1 MLFFC
6 RKMIC
11 FFTDGKGDHGKH
23 KNRTEVRGIM
33 KKKNK
38 EKKEPKR
45 KPKYGLFSSVA
56 YIYRILWKTERGL
69 AFAGLFTVPLTVF
82 LSALALYTPSVVLR
96 ALQAQKGFSYAAQV
110 ILGLLLVKLC
120 FDLANM
126 IISKKIQNSEHFVLM
141 QLIYMYNQYQRTR
154 DDYLDYDPELVEL
167 EERGTAA
174 ISNNHA
180 AGVHF
185 PMDFA
190 NLAGTVLNF
199 VLFGSVISMLNP
211 MIILLLAAGS
221 AVNYAVGAW
230 ERRKNWE
237 TQDIRNKLNKK
248 IQYTTMVLSNDF
260 RYAKDIRLY
269 HMQDG
274 LHERFMSLLGQATKE
289 RWNCER
295 RSILAAL
302 AGFLVVLVRDGA
314 AYAFLIGK
322 AISGELDAASFVLYF
337 SAISSMAGLMGSIL
351 WTVNRVFDGALQV
364 SDFREGLE
372 AEGKLNHGEG
382 IPVPQRPFSV
392 EFRHVSFR
400 YPKGEKKVL
409 DDVSFRIEAGEKVA
423 LVGVNGAGK
432 TTLTR
437 LMCGLLLPDE
447 GEILL
452 DGHTLY
458 EYNRDEMYTLFGL
471 VPQTF
476 ALLPLSIAKNIAC
489 VGEDTEIDR
498 AKLERSIK
506 LAGLAEKVA
515 ALPMGADTPLG
526 RELSQEG
533 VELSGGE
540 TQKLLLARLL
550 YKNPPFLILDE
561 PTAALDPIAEDRIY
575 HQYREIAGRTTS
587 VFISHRLASTRF
599 CDRIFLL
606 DGANFAE
613 VGTHEELMA
622 AGGKYRE
629 LFDVQSQYYKS
640 EAV

>member
-1 MLFFC
+1 ME
-6 RKMIC
+6 K
-11 FFTDGKGDHGKH
+11 
-23 KNRTEVRGIM
+23 E
-33 KKKNK
+33 KK
-38 EKKEPKR
+38 KKEPKR

-56 YIYRILWKTERGL
+56 YIYRILWQTERGL
-69 AFAGLFTVPLTVF
+69 AFTGLFTVPVTVV
-82 LSALALYTPSVVLR
+82 LSALSLYTPSAVLR
-96 ALQAQKGFSYAAQV
+96 ALSSQKGFSYVAQV
-110 ILGLLLVKLC
+110 ILGLLLAKLC
-120 FDLANM
+120 FDLANTV
-126 IISKKIQNSEHFVLM
+126 IWQKISGAEHLVLM
-141 QLIYMYNQYQRTR
+141 QLIYMYNYYQRMR
-154 DDYLDYDPELVEL
+154 DDYLSYDVQMMKLD
-167 EERGTAA
+167 ERGDAA
-174 ISNNHA
+174 IRDNHT

-190 NLAGTVLNF
+190 NLAGTILNF
-199 VLFGSVISMLNP
+199 ILFGSVISLLNP
-211 MIILLLAAGS
+211 VIVLLLLAGS
-221 AVNYAVGAW
+221 AINYAVGAW

-237 TQDIRNKLNKK
+237 TQDIRNKLDKK
-248 IQYTTMVLSNDF
+248 IKYTTLGISNNF
-260 RYAKDIRLY
+260 CWAKDIRLY

-274 LHERFMSLLGQATKE
+274 LHERFMRLHGMAKSEK
-289 RWNCER
+289 WKCER
-295 RSILAAL
+295 RSVLAAIV
-302 AGFLVVLVRDGA
+302 GFLIVLARDGA
-314 AYAFLIGK
+314 AYGFLIGK
-322 AISGELDAASFVLYF
+322 VAAGELTAASFVLYF
-337 SAISSMAGLMGSIL
+337 SAITSMSGLMGRIL
-351 WTVNRVFDGALQV
+351 WTINRVLDGALEV

-372 AEGKLNHGEG
+372 TDGKLNHGKG
-382 IPVPQRPFSV
+382 IPVPKKAFSI

-409 DDVSFRIEAGEKVA
+409 DDVSFTIKAGEKVA

-471 VPQTF
+471 IPQSYSI
-476 ALLPLSIAKNIAC
+476 LPCSIAKNIAC
-489 VGEDTEIDR
+489 VGEDEEIDSKR
-498 AKLERSIK
+498 LWKSIEQ
-506 LAGLAEKVA
+506 AGLAEKIA
-515 ALPMGADTPLG
+515 ALPLGVDTPLG
-526 RELSQEG
+526 RELSNDG
-533 VELSGGE
+533 IELSGGE

-550 YKNPPFLILDE
+550 YKNPLFLILDE
-561 PTAALDPIAEDRIY
+561 PTAALDPIAEDQVY
-575 HQYREIAGRTTS
+575 HQYGEITKETTS

-629 LFDVQSQYYKS
+629 LFDVQSKYYKK

>member
-1 MLFFC
+1 M
-6 RKMIC
+6 
-11 FFTDGKGDHGKH
+11 
-23 KNRTEVRGIM
+23 RGTM
-33 KKKNK
+33 EKEKK
-38 EKKEPKR
+38 KKEPKR

-56 YIYRILWKTERGL
+56 YIYRILWQTERGL
-69 AFAGLFTVPLTVF
+69 AFTGLFTVPVTVV
-82 LSALALYTPSVVLR
+82 LSALSLYTPSAVLR
-96 ALQAQKGFSYAAQV
+96 ALSSQKDFSYVAQV
-110 ILGLLLVKLC
+110 ILGLLLAKLC
-120 FDLANM
+120 FDLANTV
-126 IISKKIQNSEHFVLM
+126 IWQKISGAEHLVLM
-141 QLIYMYNQYQRTR
+141 QLIYMYNYYQRMR
-154 DDYLDYDPELVEL
+154 DDYLSYDVQMMKLD
-167 EERGTAA
+167 ERGNAA
-174 ISNNHA
+174 IRDNHT

-190 NLAGTVLNF
+190 NLAGTILNF
-199 VLFGSVISMLNP
+199 ILFGSVISLLNP
-211 MIILLLAAGS
+211 VIVLLLLAGS
-221 AVNYAVGAW
+221 AINYAVGAW

-237 TQDIRNKLNKK
+237 TQDIRNKLDKK
-248 IQYTTMVLSNDF
+248 IKYTTLGISNNF
-260 RYAKDIRLY
+260 CWAKDIRLY

-274 LHERFMSLLGQATKE
+274 LHERFMRLYGMAKSEK
-289 RWNCER
+289 WKCER
-295 RSILAAL
+295 RSVLAAIV
-302 AGFLVVLVRDGA
+302 GFLIVLVRDGA
-314 AYAFLIGK
+314 AYGFLIGK
-322 AISGELDAASFVLYF
+322 VAAGELTAASFVLYF
-337 SAISSMAGLMGSIL
+337 SAITSMSGLMGRIL
-351 WTVNRVFDGALQV
+351 WTINRVLDGALEV

-372 AEGKLNHGEG
+372 TDGKLNHGKG
-382 IPVPQRPFSV
+382 IPVPKKAFSI

-409 DDVSFRIEAGEKVA
+409 DDVSFTIKAGEKVA

-471 VPQTF
+471 IPQSYSI
-476 ALLPLSIAKNIAC
+476 LPCSIAKNIAC
-489 VGEDTEIDR
+489 VGEDEEIDSKR
-498 AKLERSIK
+498 LWKSIEQ
-506 LAGLAEKVA
+506 AGLAEKIA
-515 ALPMGADTPLG
+515 ALPLGVNTPLG
-526 RELSQEG
+526 RELSNDG
-533 VELSGGE
+533 IELSGGE

-550 YKNPPFLILDE
+550 YKNPLFLILDE
-561 PTAALDPIAEDRIY
+561 PTAALDPIAEDRVY
-575 HQYREIAGRTTS
+575 HQYGEITKETTS

-629 LFDVQSQYYKS
+629 LFDVQSKYYKK

>member
-1 MLFFC
+1 ME
-6 RKMIC
+6 K
-11 FFTDGKGDHGKH
+11 
-23 KNRTEVRGIM
+23 E
-33 KKKNK
+33 KK
-38 EKKEPKR
+38 KKEPKR

-56 YIYRILWKTERGL
+56 YIYRILWQTERGL
-69 AFAGLFTVPLTVF
+69 AFTGLFTVPVTVV
-82 LSALALYTPSVVLR
+82 LSALSLYTPSAVLR
-96 ALQAQKGFSYAAQV
+96 ALSSQKDFSYVAQV
-110 ILGLLLVKLC
+110 ILGLLLAKLC
-120 FDLANM
+120 FDLANTV
-126 IISKKIQNSEHFVLM
+126 IWQKISGAEHLVLM
-141 QLIYMYNQYQRTR
+141 QLIYMYNYYQRMR
-154 DDYLDYDPELVEL
+154 DDYLSYDVQMMKLD
-167 EERGTAA
+167 ERGNAA
-174 ISNNHA
+174 IRDNHT

-190 NLAGTVLNF
+190 NLAGTILNF
-199 VLFGSVISMLNP
+199 ILFGSVISLLNP
-211 MIILLLAAGS
+211 VIVLLLLAGS
-221 AVNYAVGAW
+221 AINYAVGAW

-237 TQDIRNKLNKK
+237 TQDIRNKLDKK
-248 IQYTTMVLSNDF
+248 IKYTTLGISNNF
-260 RYAKDIRLY
+260 CWAKDIRLY

-274 LHERFMSLLGQATKE
+274 LHERFMRLYGMAKSEK
-289 RWNCER
+289 WKCER
-295 RSILAAL
+295 RSVLAAIV
-302 AGFLVVLVRDGA
+302 GFLIVLVRDGA
-314 AYAFLIGK
+314 AYGFLIGK
-322 AISGELDAASFVLYF
+322 VAAGELTAASFVLYF
-337 SAISSMAGLMGSIL
+337 SAITSMSGLMGRIL
-351 WTVNRVFDGALQV
+351 WTINRVLDGALEV

-372 AEGKLNHGEG
+372 TDGKLNHGKG
-382 IPVPQRPFSV
+382 IPVPKKAFSI

-409 DDVSFRIEAGEKVA
+409 DDVSFTIKAGEKVA

-471 VPQTF
+471 IPQSYSI
-476 ALLPLSIAKNIAC
+476 LPCSIAKNIAC
-489 VGEDTEIDR
+489 VGEDEEIDSKR
-498 AKLERSIK
+498 LWKSIEQ
-506 LAGLAEKVA
+506 AGLAEKIA
-515 ALPMGADTPLG
+515 ALPLGVNTPLG
-526 RELSQEG
+526 RELSNDG
-533 VELSGGE
+533 IELSGGE

-550 YKNPPFLILDE
+550 YKNPLFLILDE
-561 PTAALDPIAEDRIY
+561 PTAALDPIAEDRVY
-575 HQYREIAGRTTS
+575 HQYGEITKETTS

-629 LFDVQSQYYKS
+629 LFDVQSKYYKK

>member
-1 MLFFC
+1 ME
-6 RKMIC
+6 K
-11 FFTDGKGDHGKH
+11 
-23 KNRTEVRGIM
+23 E
-33 KKKNK
+33 KK
-38 EKKEPKR
+38 KKEPKR

-56 YIYRILWKTERGL
+56 YIYRLLWQTERGL
-69 AFAGLFTVPLTVF
+69 AFTGLFTVPVTVV
-82 LSALALYTPSVVLR
+82 LSALSLYTPSAVLR
-96 ALQAQKGFSYAAQV
+96 ALSSQKGFSYVAQV
-110 ILGLLLVKLC
+110 ILGLLLAKLC
-120 FDLANM
+120 FDLANTV
-126 IISKKIQNSEHFVLM
+126 IWQKISGAEHLVLM
-141 QLIYMYNQYQRTR
+141 QLIYMYNYYQRMR
-154 DDYLDYDPELVEL
+154 DDYLSYDVQMMKLD
-167 EERGTAA
+167 ERGDAA
-174 ISNNHA
+174 IRDNHT

-190 NLAGTVLNF
+190 NLAGTILNF
-199 VLFGSVISMLNP
+199 ILFGSVISLLNP
-211 MIILLLAAGS
+211 VIVLLLLAGS
-221 AVNYAVGAW
+221 AINYAVGAW

-237 TQDIRNKLNKK
+237 TQDIRNKLDKK
-248 IQYTTMVLSNDF
+248 IKYTTLGISNNF
-260 RYAKDIRLY
+260 CWAKDIRLY

-274 LHERFMSLLGQATKE
+274 LHERFMRLHGMAKSEK
-289 RWNCER
+289 WKCER
-295 RSILAAL
+295 RSVLAAIV
-302 AGFLVVLVRDGA
+302 GFLIVLARDGA
-314 AYAFLIGK
+314 AYGFLIGK
-322 AISGELDAASFVLYF
+322 VAAGELTAASFVLHF
-337 SAISSMAGLMGSIL
+337 SAITSMSGLMGRIL
-351 WTVNRVFDGALQV
+351 WTINRVLDGALEV

-372 AEGKLNHGEG
+372 TDGKLNHGKG
-382 IPVPQRPFSV
+382 IPVPKKAFSI

-409 DDVSFRIEAGEKVA
+409 DDVSFTIKAGEKVA

-471 VPQTF
+471 IPQSYSI
-476 ALLPLSIAKNIAC
+476 LPCSIAKNIAC
-489 VGEDTEIDR
+489 VGEDEEIDSKR
-498 AKLERSIK
+498 LWKSIEQ
-506 LAGLAEKVA
+506 AGLAEKIA
-515 ALPMGADTPLG
+515 ALPLGVNTPLG
-526 RELSQEG
+526 RELSNDG
-533 VELSGGE
+533 IELSGGE

-550 YKNPPFLILDE
+550 YKNPLFLILDE
-561 PTAALDPIAEDRIY
+561 PTAALDPIAEDQVY
-575 HQYREIAGRTTS
+575 HQYGEITKETTS

-629 LFDVQSQYYKS
+629 LFDVQSKYYKK

>member
-1 MLFFC
+1 ME
-6 RKMIC
+6 K
-11 FFTDGKGDHGKH
+11 
-23 KNRTEVRGIM
+23 E
-33 KKKNK
+33 KK
-38 EKKEPKR
+38 KKEPKR

-56 YIYRILWKTERGL
+56 YIYRILWQTERGL
-69 AFAGLFTVPLTVF
+69 AFTGLFTVPVTVV
-82 LSALALYTPSVVLR
+82 LSALSLYTPSAVLR
-96 ALQAQKGFSYAAQV
+96 ALSSQKGFSYVAQV
-110 ILGLLLVKLC
+110 ILGLLLAKLC
-120 FDLANM
+120 FDLANTV
-126 IISKKIQNSEHFVLM
+126 IWQKISGAEHLVLM
-141 QLIYMYNQYQRTR
+141 QLIYMYNYYQRMR
-154 DDYLDYDPELVEL
+154 DDYLSYDVQMMKLD
-167 EERGTAA
+167 ERGDAA
-174 ISNNHA
+174 IRDNHT

-190 NLAGTVLNF
+190 NLAGTILNF
-199 VLFGSVISMLNP
+199 ILFGSVISLLNP
-211 MIILLLAAGS
+211 VIVLLLLAGS
-221 AVNYAVGAW
+221 AINYAVGAW

-237 TQDIRNKLNKK
+237 TQDIRNKLDKK
-248 IQYTTMVLSNDF
+248 IKYTTLGISNNF
-260 RYAKDIRLY
+260 CWAKDIRLY

-274 LHERFMSLLGQATKE
+274 LHERFMRLYGMAKSEK
-289 RWNCER
+289 WKCER
-295 RSILAAL
+295 RSVLAAIV
-302 AGFLVVLVRDGA
+302 GFLIVLVRDGA
-314 AYAFLIGK
+314 AYGFLIGK
-322 AISGELDAASFVLYF
+322 VAAGELTAASFVLYF
-337 SAISSMAGLMGSIL
+337 SAITSMSGLMGRIL
-351 WTVNRVFDGALQV
+351 WTINRVLDGALEV

-372 AEGKLNHGEG
+372 TDGKLNHGKG
-382 IPVPQRPFSV
+382 IPVPKTAFSI

-409 DDVSFRIEAGEKVA
+409 DDVSFTIKAGEKVA

-471 VPQTF
+471 IPQSYSI
-476 ALLPLSIAKNIAC
+476 LPCSIAKNIAC
-489 VGEDTEIDR
+489 VGEDEEIDSKR
-498 AKLERSIK
+498 LEKSIEQ
-506 LAGLAEKVA
+506 AGLAEKIA
-515 ALPMGADTPLG
+515 ALPLGVNTPLG
-526 RELSQEG
+526 RELSNDG
-533 VELSGGE
+533 IELSGGE

-550 YKNPPFLILDE
+550 YKNPLFLILDE
-561 PTAALDPIAEDRIY
+561 PTAALDPIAEDRVY
-575 HQYREIAGRTTS
+575 HQYGEITKETTS

-629 LFDVQSQYYKS
+629 LFDVQSKYYKK

>member
-1 MLFFC
+1 M
-6 RKMIC
+6 
-11 FFTDGKGDHGKH
+11 
-23 KNRTEVRGIM
+23 RGTM
-33 KKKNK
+33 EKEKK
-38 EKKEPKR
+38 KKEPKR

-56 YIYRILWKTERGL
+56 YIYRILWQTERGL
-69 AFAGLFTVPLTVF
+69 AFTGLFTVPVTVV
-82 LSALALYTPSVVLR
+82 LSALSLYTPSAVLR
-96 ALQAQKGFSYAAQV
+96 ALSSQKGFSYVAQV
-110 ILGLLLVKLC
+110 ILGLLLAKLC
-120 FDLANM
+120 FDLANTV
-126 IISKKIQNSEHFVLM
+126 IWQKISGAEHLVLM
-141 QLIYMYNQYQRTR
+141 QLIYMYNYYQRMR
-154 DDYLDYDPELVEL
+154 DDYLSYDVQMIKLD
-167 EERGTAA
+167 ERGDAA
-174 ISNNHA
+174 IRDNHT

-190 NLAGTVLNF
+190 NLAGTILNF
-199 VLFGSVISMLNP
+199 ILFGSVISLLNP
-211 MIILLLAAGS
+211 VIVLLLLAGS
-221 AVNYAVGAW
+221 AINYAVGAW

-237 TQDIRNKLNKK
+237 TQDIRNKLDKK
-248 IQYTTMVLSNDF
+248 IKYTTLGISNNF
-260 RYAKDIRLY
+260 CWAKDIRLY

-274 LHERFMSLLGQATKE
+274 LHERFMRLHGMAKSEK
-289 RWNCER
+289 WKCER
-295 RSILAAL
+295 RSVLAAIV
-302 AGFLVVLVRDGA
+302 GFLIVLARDGA
-314 AYAFLIGK
+314 AYGFLIGK
-322 AISGELDAASFVLYF
+322 VAAGELTAASFVLYF
-337 SAISSMAGLMGSIL
+337 SAITSMSGLMGRIL
-351 WTVNRVFDGALQV
+351 WTINRVLDGALEV

-372 AEGKLNHGEG
+372 TDGKLNHGKG
-382 IPVPQRPFSV
+382 IPVPKKAFSI

-409 DDVSFRIEAGEKVA
+409 DDVSFTIKAGEKVA

-471 VPQTF
+471 IPQSYSI
-476 ALLPLSIAKNIAC
+476 LPCSIAKNIAC
-489 VGEDTEIDR
+489 VGEDEEIDSKR
-498 AKLERSIK
+498 LWKSIEQ
-506 LAGLAEKVA
+506 AGLAEKIA
-515 ALPMGADTPLG
+515 ALPLGVNTPLG
-526 RELSQEG
+526 RELSNDG
-533 VELSGGE
+533 IELSGGE

-550 YKNPPFLILDE
+550 YKNPLFLILDE
-561 PTAALDPIAEDRIY
+561 PTAALDPIAEDQVY
-575 HQYREIAGRTTS
+575 HQYGEITKETTS

-629 LFDVQSQYYKS
+629 LFDVQSKYYKK

>member
-1 MLFFC
+1 ME
-6 RKMIC
+6 K
-11 FFTDGKGDHGKH
+11 
-23 KNRTEVRGIM
+23 E
-33 KKKNK
+33 KK
-38 EKKEPKR
+38 KKEPKR

-56 YIYRILWKTERGL
+56 YIYRILWQTERGL
-69 AFAGLFTVPLTVF
+69 AFTGLFTVPVTVV
-82 LSALALYTPSVVLR
+82 LSALSLYTPSAVLR
-96 ALQAQKGFSYAAQV
+96 ALSSQKGFSYVAQV
-110 ILGLLLVKLC
+110 ILGLLLAKLC
-120 FDLANM
+120 FDLANTV
-126 IISKKIQNSEHFVLM
+126 IWQKISGAEHLVLM
-141 QLIYMYNQYQRTR
+141 QLIYMYNYYQRMR
-154 DDYLDYDPELVEL
+154 DDYLSYDVQMMKLD
-167 EERGTAA
+167 ERGDAA
-174 ISNNHA
+174 IRDNHT

-190 NLAGTVLNF
+190 NLAGTILNF
-199 VLFGSVISMLNP
+199 ILFGSVISLLNP
-211 MIILLLAAGS
+211 VSVLLLLAGS
-221 AVNYAVGAW
+221 AINYAVGAW

-237 TQDIRNKLNKK
+237 TQDIRNKLDKK
-248 IQYTTMVLSNDF
+248 IKYTTLGISNNF
-260 RYAKDIRLY
+260 CWAKDIRLY

-274 LHERFMSLLGQATKE
+274 LHERFMRLHGMAKSEK
-289 RWNCER
+289 WKCER
-295 RSILAAL
+295 RSVLAAIV
-302 AGFLVVLVRDGA
+302 GFLIVLARDGA
-314 AYAFLIGK
+314 AYGFLIGK
-322 AISGELDAASFVLYF
+322 VAAGELTAASFVLYF
-337 SAISSMAGLMGSIL
+337 SAITSMSGLMGRIL
-351 WTVNRVFDGALQV
+351 WTINRVLDGALEV

-372 AEGKLNHGEG
+372 TDGKLNHGKG
-382 IPVPQRPFSV
+382 IPVPKKAFSI

-409 DDVSFRIEAGEKVA
+409 DDVSFTIKAGEKVA

-471 VPQTF
+471 IPQSYSI
-476 ALLPLSIAKNIAC
+476 LPCSIAKNIAC
-489 VGEDTEIDR
+489 VGEDEEIDSKR
-498 AKLERSIK
+498 LEKSIEQ
-506 LAGLAEKVA
+506 AGLAEKIA
-515 ALPMGADTPLG
+515 ALPLGVNTPLG
-526 RELSQEG
+526 RELSNDG
-533 VELSGGE
+533 IELSGGE

-550 YKNPPFLILDE
+550 YKNPLFLILDE
-561 PTAALDPIAEDRIY
+561 PTAALDPIAEDRVY
-575 HQYREIAGRTTS
+575 HQYGEITKETTS

-629 LFDVQSQYYKS
+629 LFDVQSKYYKK

>member
-1 MLFFC
+1 ME
-6 RKMIC
+6 K
-11 FFTDGKGDHGKH
+11 
-23 KNRTEVRGIM
+23 E
-33 KKKNK
+33 KK
-38 EKKEPKR
+38 KKEPKR

-56 YIYRILWKTERGL
+56 YIYRILWQTERGL
-69 AFAGLFTVPLTVF
+69 AFTGLFTVPVTVV
-82 LSALALYTPSVVLR
+82 LSALSLYTPSAVLR
-96 ALQAQKGFSYAAQV
+96 ALSSQKGFSYVAQV
-110 ILGLLLVKLC
+110 ILGLLLAKLC
-120 FDLANM
+120 FDLANTV
-126 IISKKIQNSEHFVLM
+126 IWQKISGAEHLVLM
-141 QLIYMYNQYQRTR
+141 QLIYMYNYYQRMR
-154 DDYLDYDPELVEL
+154 DDYLSYDVQMMKLD
-167 EERGTAA
+167 ERGDAA
-174 ISNNHA
+174 IRDNHT

-190 NLAGTVLNF
+190 NLAGTILNF
-199 VLFGSVISMLNP
+199 ILFGSVISLLNP
-211 MIILLLAAGS
+211 VIVLLLLAGS
-221 AVNYAVGAW
+221 AINYAVGAW

-237 TQDIRNKLNKK
+237 TQDIRNKLDKK
-248 IQYTTMVLSNDF
+248 IKYTTLGISNNF
-260 RYAKDIRLY
+260 CWAKDIRLY

-274 LHERFMSLLGQATKE
+274 LHERFMRLHGMAKSEK
-289 RWNCER
+289 WKCER
-295 RSILAAL
+295 RSVLAAIV
-302 AGFLVVLVRDGA
+302 GFLIVLARDGA
-314 AYAFLIGK
+314 AYGFLIGK
-322 AISGELDAASFVLYF
+322 VAAGELTAASFVLYF
-337 SAISSMAGLMGSIL
+337 SAITSMSGLMGRIL
-351 WTVNRVFDGALQV
+351 WTINRVLDGALEV

-372 AEGKLNHGEG
+372 TDGKLNHGKG
-382 IPVPQRPFSV
+382 IPVPKKAFSI

-409 DDVSFRIEAGEKVA
+409 DDVSFTIKAGEKVA

-471 VPQTF
+471 IPQSYSI
-476 ALLPLSIAKNIAC
+476 LPCSIAKNIAC
-489 VGEDTEIDR
+489 VGEDEEIDSKR
-498 AKLERSIK
+498 LEKSIEQ
-506 LAGLAEKVA
+506 AGLAEKIA
-515 ALPMGADTPLG
+515 ALPLGVNTPLG
-526 RELSQEG
+526 RELSNDG
-533 VELSGGE
+533 IELSGGE

-550 YKNPPFLILDE
+550 YKNPLFLILDE
-561 PTAALDPIAEDRIY
+561 PTAALDPIAEDQVY
-575 HQYREIAGRTTS
+575 HQYGEITKETTS

-629 LFDVQSQYYKS
+629 LFDVQSKYYKK

>member
-1 MLFFC
+1 ME
-6 RKMIC
+6 K
-11 FFTDGKGDHGKH
+11 
-23 KNRTEVRGIM
+23 E
-33 KKKNK
+33 KK
-38 EKKEPKR
+38 KKEPKR

-56 YIYRILWKTERGL
+56 YIYRILWQTERGL
-69 AFAGLFTVPLTVF
+69 AFTGLFTVPVTVV
-82 LSALALYTPSVVLR
+82 LSALSLYTPSAVLR
-96 ALQAQKGFSYAAQV
+96 ALSSQKGFSYVAQV
-110 ILGLLLVKLC
+110 ILGLLLAKLC
-120 FDLANM
+120 FDLANTV
-126 IISKKIQNSEHFVLM
+126 IWQKISGAEHLVLM
-141 QLIYMYNQYQRTR
+141 QLIYMYNYYQRMR
-154 DDYLDYDPELVEL
+154 DDYLSYDVQMMKLD
-167 EERGTAA
+167 ERGDAA
-174 ISNNHA
+174 IRDNHT

-190 NLAGTVLNF
+190 NLAGTILNF
-199 VLFGSVISMLNP
+199 ILFGSVISLLNP
-211 MIILLLAAGS
+211 VIVLLLLAGS
-221 AVNYAVGAW
+221 AINYAVGAW

-237 TQDIRNKLNKK
+237 TQDIRNKLDKK
-248 IQYTTMVLSNDF
+248 IKYTTLRISNNF
-260 RYAKDIRLY
+260 CWAKDIRLY

-274 LHERFMSLLGQATKE
+274 LHERFMRLYGMAKSEK
-289 RWNCER
+289 WKCER
-295 RSILAAL
+295 RSVLAAIV
-302 AGFLVVLVRDGA
+302 GFLIVLVRDGA
-314 AYAFLIGK
+314 AYGFLIGK
-322 AISGELDAASFVLYF
+322 VAAGELTAASFVLYF
-337 SAISSMAGLMGSIL
+337 SAITSMSGLMGRIL
-351 WTVNRVFDGALQV
+351 WTINRVLDGALEV

-372 AEGKLNHGEG
+372 TDGKLNHGKG
-382 IPVPQRPFSV
+382 IPVPKKAFSI

-409 DDVSFRIEAGEKVA
+409 DDVSFTIKAGEKVA

-471 VPQTF
+471 IPQSYSI
-476 ALLPLSIAKNIAC
+476 LPCSIAKNIAC
-489 VGEDTEIDR
+489 VGEDEEIDSKR
-498 AKLERSIK
+498 LEKSIEQ
-506 LAGLAEKVA
+506 AGLAEKIA
-515 ALPMGADTPLG
+515 ALPLGVNTPLG
-526 RELSQEG
+526 RELSNDG
-533 VELSGGE
+533 IELSGGE

-550 YKNPPFLILDE
+550 YKNPLFLILDE
-561 PTAALDPIAEDRIY
+561 PTAALDPIAEDRVY
-575 HQYREIAGRTTS
+575 HQYGEITKETTS

-629 LFDVQSQYYKS
+629 LFDVQSKYYKK

>member
-1 MLFFC
+1 ME
-6 RKMIC
+6 K
-11 FFTDGKGDHGKH
+11 
-23 KNRTEVRGIM
+23 E
-33 KKKNK
+33 KK
-38 EKKEPKR
+38 KKEPKR

-56 YIYRILWKTERGL
+56 YIYRILWQTERGL
-69 AFAGLFTVPLTVF
+69 AFTGLFTVPVTVV
-82 LSALALYTPSVVLR
+82 LSALSLYTPSAVLR
-96 ALQAQKGFSYAAQV
+96 ALSSQKGFSYVAQV
-110 ILGLLLVKLC
+110 ILGLLLAKLC
-120 FDLANM
+120 FDLANTV
-126 IISKKIQNSEHFVLM
+126 IWQKISGAEHLVLM
-141 QLIYMYNQYQRTR
+141 QLIYMYNYYQRMR
-154 DDYLDYDPELVEL
+154 DDYLSYDVQMMKLD
-167 EERGTAA
+167 ERGDAA
-174 ISNNHA
+174 IRDNHT

-190 NLAGTVLNF
+190 NLAGTILNF
-199 VLFGSVISMLNP
+199 ILFGSVISLLNP
-211 MIILLLAAGS
+211 VIVLLLLAGS
-221 AVNYAVGAW
+221 AINYAVGAW

-237 TQDIRNKLNKK
+237 TQDIRNKLDKK
-248 IQYTTMVLSNDF
+248 IKYTTLGISNNF
-260 RYAKDIRLY
+260 CWAKDIRLY

-274 LHERFMSLLGQATKE
+274 LHERFMRLYGMAKSEK
-289 RWNCER
+289 WKCER
-295 RSILAAL
+295 RSVLAAIV
-302 AGFLVVLVRDGA
+302 GFLIVLVRDGA
-314 AYAFLIGK
+314 AYGFLIGK
-322 AISGELDAASFVLYF
+322 VAAGELTAASFVLYF
-337 SAISSMAGLMGSIL
+337 SAITSMSGLMGRIL
-351 WTVNRVFDGALQV
+351 WTINRVLDGALEV

-372 AEGKLNHGEG
+372 TDGKLNHGKG
-382 IPVPQRPFSV
+382 IPVPKKAFSI

-409 DDVSFRIEAGEKVA
+409 DDVSFTIKAGEKVA

-471 VPQTF
+471 IPQSYSI
-476 ALLPLSIAKNIAC
+476 LPCSIAKNIAC
-489 VGEDTEIDR
+489 VGEDEEIDSKR
-498 AKLERSIK
+498 LEKSIEQ
-506 LAGLAEKVA
+506 AGLAEKIA
-515 ALPMGADTPLG
+515 ALPLGVNTPLG
-526 RELSQEG
+526 RELSNDG
-533 VELSGGE
+533 IELSGGE

-550 YKNPPFLILDE
+550 YKNPLFLILDE
-561 PTAALDPIAEDRIY
+561 PTAALDPIAEDRVY
-575 HQYREIAGRTTS
+575 HQYGEITKETTS

-629 LFDVQSQYYKS
+629 LFDVQSKYYKK

>member
-1 MLFFC
+1 ME
-6 RKMIC
+6 K
-11 FFTDGKGDHGKH
+11 
-23 KNRTEVRGIM
+23 E
-33 KKKNK
+33 KK
-38 EKKEPKR
+38 KKEPKR

-56 YIYRILWKTERGL
+56 YIYRILWQTERGL
-69 AFAGLFTVPLTVF
+69 AFTGLFTVPVTVV
-82 LSALALYTPSVVLR
+82 LSALSLYTPSAVLR
-96 ALQAQKGFSYAAQV
+96 ALSSQKGFSYVAQV
-110 ILGLLLVKLC
+110 ILGLLLAKLC
-120 FDLANM
+120 FDLANTV
-126 IISKKIQNSEHFVLM
+126 IWQKISGAEHLVLM
-141 QLIYMYNQYQRTR
+141 QLIYMYNYYQRMR
-154 DDYLDYDPELVEL
+154 DDYLSYDVQMMKLD
-167 EERGTAA
+167 ERGDAA
-174 ISNNHA
+174 IRDNHT

-190 NLAGTVLNF
+190 NLAGTILNF
-199 VLFGSVISMLNP
+199 ILFGSVISLLNP
-211 MIILLLAAGS
+211 VIVLLLLAGS
-221 AVNYAVGAW
+221 AINYAVGAW

-237 TQDIRNKLNKK
+237 TQDIRNKLDKK
-248 IQYTTMVLSNDF
+248 IKYTTLGISNNF
-260 RYAKDIRLY
+260 CWAKDIRLY

-274 LHERFMSLLGQATKE
+274 LHERFMRLHGMAKSEK
-289 RWNCER
+289 WKCER
-295 RSILAAL
+295 RSVLAAIV
-302 AGFLVVLVRDGA
+302 GFLIVLARDGA
-314 AYAFLIGK
+314 AYGFLIGK
-322 AISGELDAASFVLYF
+322 VAAGELTAASFVLYF
-337 SAISSMAGLMGSIL
+337 SAITSMSGLMGRIL
-351 WTVNRVFDGALQV
+351 WTINRVLDGALEV

-372 AEGKLNHGEG
+372 TDGKLNHGKG
-382 IPVPQRPFSV
+382 IPVPKKAFSI

-409 DDVSFRIEAGEKVA
+409 DDVSFTIKAGEKVA

-471 VPQTF
+471 IPQSYSI
-476 ALLPLSIAKNIAC
+476 LPCSIAKNIAC
-489 VGEDTEIDR
+489 VGEDEEIDSKR
-498 AKLERSIK
+498 LWKSIEQ
-506 LAGLAEKVA
+506 AGLAEKIA
-515 ALPMGADTPLG
+515 ALPLGVNTPLG
-526 RELSQEG
+526 RELSNDG
-533 VELSGGE
+533 IELSGGE

-550 YKNPPFLILDE
+550 YKNPLFLILDE
-561 PTAALDPIAEDRIY
+561 PTAALDPIAEDQVY
-575 HQYREIAGRTTS
+575 HQYGESTKETTS

-629 LFDVQSQYYKS
+629 LFDVQSKYYKK

>member
-1 MLFFC
+1 ME
-6 RKMIC
+6 K
-11 FFTDGKGDHGKH
+11 
-23 KNRTEVRGIM
+23 E
-33 KKKNK
+33 KK
-38 EKKEPKR
+38 KKEPKR

-56 YIYRILWKTERGL
+56 YIYRILWQTERGL
-69 AFAGLFTVPLTVF
+69 AFTGLFTVPVTVV
-82 LSALALYTPSVVLR
+82 LSALSLYTPSAVLR
-96 ALQAQKGFSYAAQV
+96 ALSSQKGFSYVAQV
-110 ILGLLLVKLC
+110 ILGLLLAKLC
-120 FDLANM
+120 FDLANTV
-126 IISKKIQNSEHFVLM
+126 IWQKISGAEHLVLM
-141 QLIYMYNQYQRTR
+141 QLIYMYNYYQRMR
-154 DDYLDYDPELVEL
+154 DDYLSYDVQMMKLD
-167 EERGTAA
+167 ERGDAA
-174 ISNNHA
+174 IRDNHT

-190 NLAGTVLNF
+190 NLAGTILNF
-199 VLFGSVISMLNP
+199 ILFGSVISLLNP
-211 MIILLLAAGS
+211 VIVLLLLAGS
-221 AVNYAVGAW
+221 AINYAVGAW

-237 TQDIRNKLNKK
+237 TQDIRNKLDKK
-248 IQYTTMVLSNDF
+248 IKYTTLGISNNF
-260 RYAKDIRLY
+260 CWAKDIRLY

-274 LHERFMSLLGQATKE
+274 LHERFMRLHGMAKSEK
-289 RWNCER
+289 WKCER
-295 RSILAAL
+295 RSVLAAIV
-302 AGFLVVLVRDGA
+302 GFLIVLARDGA
-314 AYAFLIGK
+314 AYGFLIGK
-322 AISGELDAASFVLYF
+322 VAAGELTAASFVLYF
-337 SAISSMAGLMGSIL
+337 SAITSMSGLMGRIL
-351 WTVNRVFDGALQV
+351 WTINRVLDGALEA

-372 AEGKLNHGEG
+372 TDGKLNHGKG
-382 IPVPQRPFSV
+382 IPVPKKAFSI

-409 DDVSFRIEAGEKVA
+409 DDVSFTIKAGEKVA

-471 VPQTF
+471 IPQSYSI
-476 ALLPLSIAKNIAC
+476 LPCSIAKNIAC
-489 VGEDTEIDR
+489 VGEDEEIDSKR
-498 AKLERSIK
+498 LWKSIEQ
-506 LAGLAEKVA
+506 AGLAEKIA
-515 ALPMGADTPLG
+515 ALPLGVNTPLG
-526 RELSQEG
+526 RELSNDG
-533 VELSGGE
+533 IELSGGE

-550 YKNPPFLILDE
+550 YKNPLFLILDE
-561 PTAALDPIAEDRIY
+561 PTAALDPIAEDQVY
-575 HQYREIAGRTTS
+575 HQYGEITKETTS

-629 LFDVQSQYYKS
+629 LFDVQSKYYKK

>member
-1 MLFFC
+1 ME
-6 RKMIC
+6 K
-11 FFTDGKGDHGKH
+11 
-23 KNRTEVRGIM
+23 E
-33 KKKNK
+33 KK
-38 EKKEPKR
+38 KKEPKR

-56 YIYRILWKTERGL
+56 YIYRILWQTERGL
-69 AFAGLFTVPLTVF
+69 AFTGLFTVPVTVV
-82 LSALALYTPSVVLR
+82 LSALSLYTPSAVLR
-96 ALQAQKGFSYAAQV
+96 ALSSQKGFSYVAQV
-110 ILGLLLVKLC
+110 ILGLLLAKLC
-120 FDLANM
+120 FDLANTV
-126 IISKKIQNSEHFVLM
+126 IWQKISGAEHLVLM
-141 QLIYMYNQYQRTR
+141 QLIYMYNYYQRMR
-154 DDYLDYDPELVEL
+154 DDYLSYDVQMMKLD
-167 EERGTAA
+167 ERGDAA
-174 ISNNHA
+174 IRDNHT

-190 NLAGTVLNF
+190 NLAGTILNF
-199 VLFGSVISMLNP
+199 ILFGSVISLLNP
-211 MIILLLAAGS
+211 VIVLLLLAGS
-221 AVNYAVGAW
+221 AINYAVGAW

-237 TQDIRNKLNKK
+237 TQDIRNKLDKK
-248 IQYTTMVLSNDF
+248 IKYTTLGISNNF
-260 RYAKDIRLY
+260 CWAKDIRLY

-274 LHERFMSLLGQATKE
+274 LHERFMRLHGMAKSEK
-289 RWNCER
+289 WKCER
-295 RSILAAL
+295 RSVLAAIV
-302 AGFLVVLVRDGA
+302 GFLIVLARDGA
-314 AYAFLIGK
+314 AYGFLIGK
-322 AISGELDAASFVLYF
+322 VAAGELTAASFVLYF
-337 SAISSMAGLMGSIL
+337 SAITSMSGLMGRIL
-351 WTVNRVFDGALQV
+351 WTINRVLEGALEV

-372 AEGKLNHGEG
+372 TDGKLNHGKG
-382 IPVPQRPFSV
+382 IPVPKKAFSI

-409 DDVSFRIEAGEKVA
+409 DDVSFTIKAGEKVA

-471 VPQTF
+471 IPQSYSI
-476 ALLPLSIAKNIAC
+476 LPCSIAKNIAC
-489 VGEDTEIDR
+489 VGEDEEIDSKR
-498 AKLERSIK
+498 LWKSIEQ
-506 LAGLAEKVA
+506 AGLAEKIA
-515 ALPMGADTPLG
+515 ALPLGVNTPLG
-526 RELSQEG
+526 RELSNDG
-533 VELSGGE
+533 IELSGGE

-550 YKNPPFLILDE
+550 YKNPLFLILDE
-561 PTAALDPIAEDRIY
+561 PTAALDPIAEDQVY
-575 HQYREIAGRTTS
+575 HQYGEITKETTS

-629 LFDVQSQYYKS
+629 LFDVQSKYYKK

>member
-1 MLFFC
+1 ME
-6 RKMIC
+6 K
-11 FFTDGKGDHGKH
+11 
-23 KNRTEVRGIM
+23 E
-33 KKKNK
+33 KK
-38 EKKEPKR
+38 KKEPKR

-56 YIYRILWKTERGL
+56 YIYRILWQTERGL
-69 AFAGLFTVPLTVF
+69 AFTGLFTVPVTVVLTA
-82 LSALALYTPSVVLR
+82 LSLYTPSAVLR
-96 ALQAQKGFSYAAQV
+96 ALSSQKGFSYVAQV
-110 ILGLLLVKLC
+110 ILGLLLAKLC
-120 FDLANM
+120 FDLANTV
-126 IISKKIQNSEHFVLM
+126 IWQKISGAEHLVLM
-141 QLIYMYNQYQRTR
+141 QLIYMYNYYQRMR
-154 DDYLDYDPELVEL
+154 DDYLSYDVQMMKLD
-167 EERGTAA
+167 ERGDAA
-174 ISNNHA
+174 IRDNHT

-190 NLAGTVLNF
+190 NLAGTILNF
-199 VLFGSVISMLNP
+199 ILFGSVISLLNP
-211 MIILLLAAGS
+211 VIVLLLLAGS
-221 AVNYAVGAW
+221 AINYAVGAW

-237 TQDIRNKLNKK
+237 TQDIRNKLDKK
-248 IQYTTMVLSNDF
+248 IKYTTLGISNNF
-260 RYAKDIRLY
+260 CWAKDIRLY

-274 LHERFMSLLGQATKE
+274 LHERFMRLHGMAKSEK
-289 RWNCER
+289 WKCER
-295 RSILAAL
+295 RSVLAAIV
-302 AGFLVVLVRDGA
+302 GFLIVLARDGA
-314 AYAFLIGK
+314 AYGFLIGK
-322 AISGELDAASFVLYF
+322 VAAGELTAASFVLYF
-337 SAISSMAGLMGSIL
+337 SAITSMSGLMGRIL
-351 WTVNRVFDGALQV
+351 WTINRVLDGALEV

-372 AEGKLNHGEG
+372 TDGKLNHGKG
-382 IPVPQRPFSV
+382 IPVPKKAFSI

-409 DDVSFRIEAGEKVA
+409 DDVSFTIKAGEKVA

-471 VPQTF
+471 IPQSYSI
-476 ALLPLSIAKNIAC
+476 LPCSIAKNIAC
-489 VGEDTEIDR
+489 VGEDEEIDSKR
-498 AKLERSIK
+498 LWKSIEQ
-506 LAGLAEKVA
+506 AGLAEKIA
-515 ALPMGADTPLG
+515 ALPLGVNTPLG
-526 RELSQEG
+526 RELSNDG
-533 VELSGGE
+533 IELSGGE

-550 YKNPPFLILDE
+550 YKNPLFLILDE
-561 PTAALDPIAEDRIY
+561 PTAALDPIAEDQVY
-575 HQYREIAGRTTS
+575 HQYGEITKETTS

-629 LFDVQSQYYKS
+629 LFDVQSKYYKK